1 MTRSCSAKGDEKYLV
16 KGLKRTITMLSLLK
30 WAACRNNAMFSCSVI
45 WWCTNSQDASFD
57 MILMQIFWCKDSQT
71 RQLMWV
77 WCKDSDGKIHKR
89 IIWCDDAKILILHK
103 FCDVMIKKC
112 DDAQILG
119 KRERDGTKLGEMQIS
134 RESTR
139 RVHRCPASSS
149 HHLCI
154 LSNSYR
160 ALRNCTKLQAV
171 CADLA
176 SRGSLLISD
185 NLGKITSCALFQ
197 FEKNPEARQSTQ
209 RQHW

>member
-30 WAACRNNAMFSCSVI
+30 WAACRNNAMFSWPVI

-77 WCKDSDGKIHKR
+77 WCKDSD
-89 IIWCDDAKILILHK
+89 
-103 FCDVMIKKC
+103 
-112 DDAQILG
+112 AQILMWWSKNAIIQVLG
-119 KRERDGTKLGEMQIS
+119 KRERDGTKVGEMQIS

-139 RVHRCPASSS
+139 RVHRCPASPS
-149 HHLCI
+149 HHFRI

-160 ALRNCTKLQAV
+160 ASELHKIASCV
-171 CADLA
+171 CGPHVTRSPSYLWQ
-176 SRGSLLISD
+176 
-185 NLGKITSCALFQ
+185 LGKNNFMCTFSIWKKSRSKTINAETTLIGSSFMT
-197 FEKNPEARQSTQ
+197 NY
-209 RQHW
+209 